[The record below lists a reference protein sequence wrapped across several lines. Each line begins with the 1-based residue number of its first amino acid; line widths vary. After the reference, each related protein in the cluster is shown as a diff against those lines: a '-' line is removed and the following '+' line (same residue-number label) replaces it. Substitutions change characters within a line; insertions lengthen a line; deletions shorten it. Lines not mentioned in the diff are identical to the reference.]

1 MPPQSWVEL
10 RAEWVDAGVAET
22 YTLSVPSAW
31 KMKGKLLFGSADGPL
46 LTEQLQS
53 SRVRGQGVNGSRVKG
68 SRGQGP
74 LTP

>member
-22 YTLSVPSAW
+22 YTLSVPSA
-31 KMKGKLLFGSADGPL
+31 GKLLFGPADGPL

-53 SRVRGQGVNGSRVKG
+53 SSVRGQGVNGSGV
-68 SRGQGP
+68 RGQGVKG
-74 LTP
+74 L

>member
-1 MPPQSWVEL
+1 MPPQSWAEL

-53 SRVRGQGVNGSRVKG
+53 SRVRGQGVNGSGV
-68 SRGQGP
+68 RGQGFF
-74 LTP
+74 